1 MCHFHFSPIL
11 CVTVIQQWC
20 LNFGLE
26 ECRFAPF
33 LDLMAHKS
41 FQILPLPWPLRATE
55 KSRNWN
61 FFLGIF
67 RDFAPHG
74 FFLPFWRWEVYSERA
89 LILKPLIVCSRA
101 PRVDTNFIYCGAKM
115 FALRL
120 RWSKS
125 RGVGRCKHDV
135 NRIVSERDN
144 NIFCPHLMRDRLNW
158 IYGLNAYHITVAVER
173 ISVHNIHPMQ
183 VPEPW
188 KLTS

>member
-1 MCHFHFSPIL
+1 MCHFRQFY
-11 CVTVIQQWC
+11 VTVIQW
-20 LNFGLE
+20 LNFELKHWMAVA
-26 ECRFAPF
+26 FF

-41 FQILPLPWPLRATE
+41 FQLLPLPWPLRATE

-74 FFLPFWRWEVYSERA
+74 FFLPFGDGNCSETA

-101 PRVDTNFIYCGAKM
+101 PRVDTHFIYCGAKM

-135 NRIVSERDN
+135 NGIVSERDN

-158 IYGLNAYHITVAVER
+158 IYGLNAYHITVAV
-173 ISVHNIHPMQ
+173 
-183 VPEPW
+183 
-188 KLTS
+188 